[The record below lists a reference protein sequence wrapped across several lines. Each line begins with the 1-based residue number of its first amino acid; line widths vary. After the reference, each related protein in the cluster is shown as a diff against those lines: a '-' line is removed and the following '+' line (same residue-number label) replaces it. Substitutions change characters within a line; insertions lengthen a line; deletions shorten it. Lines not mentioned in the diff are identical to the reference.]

1 MNWEY
6 NYLIILCKLLKQQLR
21 VVLAVKGNW
30 LPIPIE
36 DTLAYIV
43 SVDRTILH
51 MICND
56 YTLYISTFIL
66 AKKVHFNYVVV

>member
-30 LPIPIE
+30 LPIPTE

-43 SVDRTILH
+43 LTGPSYTWSVMIIL
-51 MICND
+51 
-56 YTLYISTFIL
+56 SIL
-66 AKKVHFNYVVV
+66 AHLF